1 MNYITVKQLYEKLN
15 KQRPGLIGINSV
27 YNIVK
32 RKDFPSV
39 RIGNKFL
46 VIEKIIRQ
54 KNKEYGIYRTP
65 LCFSDFAWFRMII
78 IPPNLCCFS

>member
-1 MNYITVKQLYEKLN
+1 MSYITVKQLYEKLN
-15 KQRPGLIGINSV
+15 KQRQGLIGINSV

-46 VIEKIIRQ
+46 VIEK
-54 KNKEYGIYRTP
+54 KNKAKKIRSTVFTVLLYALVILLGSE
-65 LCFSDFAWFRMII
+65 
-78 IPPNLCCFS
+78 

>member
-15 KQRPGLIGINSV
+15 RQHPGLIGINSV
-27 YNIVK
+27 YGIVK

-46 VIEKIIRQ
+46 IIEDKV
-54 KNKEYGIYRTP
+54 
-65 LCFSDFAWFRMII
+65 DAWFEKKT
-78 IPPNLCCFS
+78 LAYKK

>member
-15 KQRPGLIGINSV
+15 AQHPGLIGINAV
-27 YNIVK
+27 YELVK

-46 VIEKIIRQ
+46 IIEDKV
-54 KNKEYGIYRTP
+54 
-65 LCFSDFAWFRMII
+65 DAWFEKKS
-78 IPPNLCCFS
+78 LAYKK

>member
-46 VIEKIIRQ
+46 VIEK
-54 KNKEYGIYRTP
+54 KNKAKKIRSTVFTVLLYALVILLDSE
-65 LCFSDFAWFRMII
+65 
-78 IPPNLCCFS
+78 

>member
-15 KQRPGLIGINSV
+15 TQHPGLIGINAV
-27 YNIVK
+27 YELVK

-46 VIEKIIRQ
+46 IIEDKVHATKKSLAYKR
-54 KNKEYGIYRTP
+54 
-65 LCFSDFAWFRMII
+65 
-78 IPPNLCCFS
+78 

>member
-46 VIEKIIRQ
+46 VIEK
-54 KNKEYGIYRTP
+54 KNKAKKIRSTVFTVLLYALVILIGSE
-65 LCFSDFAWFRMII
+65 
-78 IPPNLCCFS
+78 

>member
-15 KQRPGLIGINSV
+15 KQRPGLIGIHSV

-46 VIEKIIRQ
+46 VIEK
-54 KNKEYGIYRTP
+54 KNKAKKIRSTVFTVLLYALVILLGSE
-65 LCFSDFAWFRMII
+65 
-78 IPPNLCCFS
+78 

>member
-15 KQRPGLIGINSV
+15 KQSPGLIGINSV

-46 VIEKIIRQ
+46 VIEK
-54 KNKEYGIYRTP
+54 KNKAKKIRSTVNTVLLYALVILLGSE
-65 LCFSDFAWFRMII
+65 
-78 IPPNLCCFS
+78 

>member
-15 KQRPGLIGINSV
+15 TQHPGLIGINAV
-27 YNIVK
+27 YELVK

-46 VIEKIIRQ
+46 IIEDKV
-54 KNKEYGIYRTP
+54 
-65 LCFSDFAWFRMII
+65 DAWFEKKSLSYKR
-78 IPPNLCCFS
+78 

>member
-15 KQRPGLIGINSV
+15 KQRQGLIGINSV

-46 VIEKIIRQ
+46 VIEK
-54 KNKEYGIYRTP
+54 KNKAKKIRSTVFTVLLYALVILLGSE
-65 LCFSDFAWFRMII
+65 
-78 IPPNLCCFS
+78 

>member
-1 MNYITVKQLYEKLN
+1 MNYITVKRLYEKLN

-46 VIEKIIRQ
+46 VIEK
-54 KNKEYGIYRTP
+54 KNKAKKIRSTVFTVLLYALVILLGSE
-65 LCFSDFAWFRMII
+65 
-78 IPPNLCCFS
+78 